1 MTIAKLIEIL
11 KPYAINDACVEVGV
25 WDGDDQI
32 SRPQDIDHIRILMDT
47 DGGVMRVVLEP

>member
-11 KPYAINDACVEVGV
+11 KPYAINDACVEIGV

-47 DGGVMRVVLEP
+47 DGGVVRVVLEP